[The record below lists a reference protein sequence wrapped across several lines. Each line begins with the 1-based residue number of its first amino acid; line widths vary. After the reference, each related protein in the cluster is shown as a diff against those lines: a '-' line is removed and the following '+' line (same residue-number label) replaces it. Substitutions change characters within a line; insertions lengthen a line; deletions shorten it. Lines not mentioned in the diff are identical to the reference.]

1 MRLNLSI
8 QKNFRELHNEYP
20 LAPERLMV
28 NKVEMLIPNLRDET
42 KYVLNYKTLKLYLSV
57 GLKLKTIHRGIS
69 FYEEAWMNSYI
80 EKNTNLRAKK
90 DATEF
95 EKDFY
100 KLMNNSA
107 FGKTMENIRTRVD
120 IRLKSNEKSV
130 KKLAS
135 KQNYERTT
143 IFDANLV
150 AVHMKKNKTCFQ
162 QTSLSWVGI
171 LDISK
176 TLMYDFHCNYMKK
189 KYDCK
194 LLMTDTDGFM
204 HEIET

>member
-1 MRLNLSI
+1 
-8 QKNFRELHNEYP
+8 
-20 LAPERLMV
+20 MV
-28 NKVEMLIPNLRDET
+28 NKVETLIPNLRDKT

-69 FYEEAWMNSYI
+69 FYEEAGMNSYI

-100 KLMNNSA
+100 KLMNNSV
-107 FGKTMENIRTRVD
+107 FGKTMENIRTRFDV
-120 IRLKSNEKSV
+120 RLKSNEKSV
-130 KKLAS
+130 KKLVS
-135 KQNYERTT
+135 KPNYERMT
-143 IFDANLV
+143 IFDENLV
-150 AVHMKKNKTCFQ
+150 AVHMKKNRTCFQ
-162 QTSLSWVGI
+162 QTCLSWVGI

-176 TLMYDFHCNYMKK
+176 TLMYDFHYNCTKK
-189 KYDCK
+189 KHDCK
-194 LLMTDTDGFM
+194 LLMADTDSLM